1 LLESFKI
8 VETARPFQGGKAAP
22 AENPLLIAGRAES
35 VLMELRDGI
44 SNFAKQLKDLEPN
57 QDPLQFPD
65 IMTGLAGN
73 FAEVYSACLEPPK
86 HFFYMCFLTCLGAL
100 LSGRVS
106 LASELSPQTRL
117 YTLILGE
124 SADDRKS
131 TAIAKTVEFFRG
143 AIQGFP
149 VCRGVG
155 SAEGLQ
161 ERLNEE
167 NRLLLYFDEFKA
179 FVGKCKIESSV
190 LLPCVTTL
198 FESNWYESRVKG
210 KGIRLENAHLS
221 LLAASTVQ
229 TYERTWDPSFTDIG
243 FNNRLFLVPGAGER
257 KYAFPDKI
265 SGPHKESMKGELGKI
280 LKAVNFEMD
289 ITPSAK
295 ALFEGWYLSLPQSI
309 HTKRLDTYAL
319 RLMPLLSVNDNKHI
333 IEDDVVKKVL
343 LLCDWQLRVRQLHD
357 PIDADN
363 KVAAMEEKMRRL
375 LRTGPKSERDLK
387 RGVHVERSGL
397 WFYETAIK
405 NLQAAGEIKR
415 DKVSQQWAL
424 L

>member
-1 LLESFKI
+1 
-8 VETARPFQGGKAAP
+8 
-22 AENPLLIAGRAES
+22 
-35 VLMELRDGI
+35 MEPRDGI
-44 SNFAKQLKDLEPN
+44 SNLAKQLKDLELN

-86 HFFYMCFLTCLGAL
+86 HFFYMCFITCLGAL

-131 TAIAKTVEFFRG
+131 TAIAKTVEFFRE

-167 NRLLLYFDEFKA
+167 NRLLLCFDEFKA

-210 KGIRLENAHLS
+210 KSIRLEDAHLS

-257 KYAFPDKI
+257 KYAFPDKV
-265 SGPHKESMKGELGKI
+265 SGSHKESMKGELGRI
-280 LKAVNFEMD
+280 LKAVKDDFEMD

-319 RLMPLLSVNDNKHI
+319 RLMPLLSVNDDKRI
-333 IEDDVVKKVL
+333 IEDGVVKKVL

-363 KVAAMEEKMRRL
+363 KVAATEERIRRL
-375 LRTGPKSERDLK
+375 LRVEPRSDRDLK
-387 RGVHVERSGL
+387 RGVHVERYGL
-397 WFYETAIK
+397 WLWEMAMQ
-405 NLQAAGEIKR
+405 NLQKAKEIKQ
-415 DKVSQQWAL
+415 DKVSQKWVL